1 MEQTNEHQV
10 TKKTNLS
17 IIGIA
22 GLAFCGVLV
31 ETSMN
36 VTFPTLMRDFHQS
49 LNAVQWVTTGYL
61 LTVALTV
68 VLAAFLQRRFK
79 LHGLIVASSL
89 AFITG
94 GLLCALAPQ
103 LWMLL
108 LGRLIQGISTGL
120 AMPLLFFVIMQQIPF
135 AMQGTYAGLGGMVI
149 GLAPSLGPTYGGLV
163 NQFINWRVIFWIV
176 LPIGIIF
183 GLIGIANIQQIDQ
196 PTTIHFQFLQYLLVA
211 IGFICLEMGLNS
223 VGTSGFGSPAFYG
236 NVIVALAALIMF
248 GYLTSHRKHP
258 LVNTNVFADPIYLPC
273 LLLYF
278 MVQFIQIGMT
288 FLLPNCVA
296 KLCSINAAPE
306 FFCRWS
312 DALARGTDLSCPA
325 TADWPPVGSIRNQ
338 EAADLWRAFYQPGR
352 DLDVCIQQPS
362 LNVVVDDLLR
372 GLHGRFRLFVQ
383 QRHDLWTAAPKTA
396 AGW

>member
-79 LHGLIVASSL
+79 LRGLIVASSL

-120 AMPLLFFVIMQQIPF
+120 AMPLLFFVIMQQ
-135 AMQGTYAGLGGMVI
+135 
-149 GLAPSLGPTYGGLV
+149 
-163 NQFINWRVIFWIV
+163 
-176 LPIGIIF
+176 
-183 GLIGIANIQQIDQ
+183 
-196 PTTIHFQFLQYLLVA
+196 
-211 IGFICLEMGLNS
+211 
-223 VGTSGFGSPAFYG
+223 
-236 NVIVALAALIMF
+236 
-248 GYLTSHRKHP
+248 
-258 LVNTNVFADPIYLPC
+258 
-273 LLLYF
+273 
-278 MVQFIQIGMT
+278 
-288 FLLPNCVA
+288 
-296 KLCSINAAPE
+296 NAADSICHAGNLRRLGWNGNRAGT
-306 FFCRWS
+306 FFR
-312 DALARGTDLSCPA
+312 T
-325 TADWPPVGSIRNQ
+325 N
-338 EAADLWRAFYQPGR
+338 LWRPG
-352 DLDVCIQQPS
+352 
-362 LNVVVDDLLR
+362 
-372 GLHGRFRLFVQ
+372 
-383 QRHDLWTAAPKTA
+383 
-396 AGW
+396 

>member
-149 GLAPSLGPTYGGLV
+149 GLAPSLGPTMAAWL
-163 NQFINWRVIFWIV
+163 INSST
-176 LPIGIIF
+176 G
-183 GLIGIANIQQIDQ
+183 A
-196 PTTIHFQFLQYLLVA
+196 
-211 IGFICLEMGLNS
+211 
-223 VGTSGFGSPAFYG
+223 
-236 NVIVALAALIMF
+236 
-248 GYLTSHRKHP
+248 
-258 LVNTNVFADPIYLPC
+258 
-273 LLLYF
+273 
-278 MVQFIQIGMT
+278 
-288 FLLPNCVA
+288 
-296 KLCSINAAPE
+296 
-306 FFCRWS
+306 
-312 DALARGTDLSCPA
+312 
-325 TADWPPVGSIRNQ
+325 
-338 EAADLWRAFYQPGR
+338 
-352 DLDVCIQQPS
+352 
-362 LNVVVDDLLR
+362 
-372 GLHGRFRLFVQ
+372 
-383 QRHDLWTAAPKTA
+383 
-396 AGW
+396 